1 MAVLHNEG
9 KNLRFFL
16 ELVDREVFPIVPGQ
30 PRPPPNAARVLG
42 TVGVEFYDRRDQSY
56 WPFIRL
62 PVIYIGG
69 TEGEELIDSI
79 RKVCSLQSTGF
90 AFRGGAQGELALQ
103 IGRQDDGGLLVEVG
117 LDLASYLLEASGKA
131 GDPGKELAL
140 FRYYTTTAEVVTF
153 ADQIKQ
159 ELERLPRRSVSE

>member
-1 MAVLHNEG
+1 MAVLHNDG

-30 PRPPPNAARVLG
+30 PRPPPDAARVLG
-42 TVGVEFYDRRDQSY
+42 TVGVEFYDRRDASF

-69 TEGEELIDSI
+69 TDGEELVASI
-79 RKVCSLQSTGF
+79 RKLCSLQTAGVSY
-90 AFRGGAQGELALQ
+90 RGGAQGELALQ
-103 IGRQDDGGLLVEVG
+103 IGRQGDGALLVEVG
-117 LDLASYLLEASGKA
+117 MDLASYLLETSGRVSE
-131 GDPGKELAL
+131 PGKELAL
-140 FRYYTTTAEVVTF
+140 FRYHTTTAEVVVF

-159 ELERLPRRSVSE
+159 ELERLPPRSSS

>member
-90 AFRGGAQGELALQ
+90 AFRGGSQGELALQ
-103 IGRQDDGGLLVEVG
+103 IGRQDDGGLLAEGG
-117 LDLASYLLEASGKA
+117 LDPASHRLPA
-131 GDPGKELAL
+131 PGTAPAPAKELAL
-140 FRYYTTTAEVVTF
+140 SRFTTATG
-153 ADQIKQ
+153 
-159 ELERLPRRSVSE
+159 RRVIVA